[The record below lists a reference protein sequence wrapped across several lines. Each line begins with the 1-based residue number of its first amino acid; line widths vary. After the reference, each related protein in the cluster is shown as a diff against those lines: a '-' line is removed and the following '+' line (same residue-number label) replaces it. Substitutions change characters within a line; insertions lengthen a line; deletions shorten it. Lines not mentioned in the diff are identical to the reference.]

1 MKLRKIILIT
11 FPLVLLTTMFYY
23 CGTTAVVEEGMEDTT
38 NPDIKINNDA
48 ASDAGLDTIS
58 DIPTGDTILPDVS
71 EDIGVSDTSEDT
83 ESDTESTDAITDTPA
98 GDTYEDISQ
107 DTGSEDVG
115 KDVSGGDNEI
125 TDTSTK
131 LYSISGKVTVNHG
144 NPEKN
149 KSVFVFLFDKMP
161 AENVQPY
168 AYTTTDSSN
177 DYSFENI
184 PVGKYYVL
192 AIYDIDGDGN
202 PNPNQGDL
210 IGFYPKNPVD
220 LSAGSVTGVDINITT
235 IPVSVASVFMRR
247 QQQSNAYLISLT
259 AKVLNPKDGT
269 PLSDATVSVT
279 DGVSQQPFTLTYNS
293 QTEQYERS
301 FNPYGPGAVAAV
313 DGTYTFIVQH
323 TAYGSQPV
331 KVPINHRPLKE
342 ALIITQPQNNSTIQ
356 AGEDL
361 LVEWKNPPD
370 ADINILIQVLFRKGT
385 QFQEVFRD
393 ENYPIPNPYIIKG
406 SYLQNPGTY
415 FINVIS
421 GRFRVESNGTSI
433 EATSGSVMVNA
444 Q

>member
-23 CGTTAVVEEGMEDTT
+23 CGTTAVVDEGMGDTS
-38 NPDIKINNDA
+38 NQDIKINGDVV
-48 ASDAGLDTIS
+48 SDVGLDTIS
-58 DIPTGDTILPDVS
+58 DIPTGDTIVPDVS
-71 EDIGVSDTSEDT
+71 EDIGVSDTSEDA
-83 ESDTESTDAITDTPA
+83 EADTEATDAITDTPA

-131 LYSISGKVTVNHG
+131 LYSIAGKVTVNHG

-149 KSVFVFLFDKMP
+149 KSVFVFLFDRMP

-168 AYTTTDSSN
+168 AYTTTDTSN
-177 DYSFENI
+177 DYAFENI
-184 PVGKYYVL
+184 PSGKYYVF
-192 AIYDIDGDGN
+192 AIYDINGDGN
-202 PNPNQGDL
+202 PQPDQGDP
-210 IGFYPKNPVD
+210 IGYYRNNPVD

-259 AKVLNPKDGT
+259 AKVLNPKDGS
-269 PLSDATVSVT
+269 PLTNATVTAT
-279 DGVSQQPFTLTYNS
+279 DGVSQQTFTLTYNS
-293 QTEQYERS
+293 QTEQYEKQFDPFS
-301 FNPYGPGAVAAV
+301 QNPVLAI

-331 KVPINHRPLKE
+331 RVPIDHKPFKE
-342 ALIITQPQNNSTIQ
+342 PVTITQPKNNSTIQ
-356 AGEDL
+356 AGKDL
-361 LVEWKNPPD
+361 VVEWKNPAG
-370 ADINILIQVLFRKGT
+370 ADTNFAIQLLIRSNNQM
-385 QFQEVFRD
+385 QEVFKD
-393 ENYPIPNPYIIKG
+393 ENQPISNPYTIKG
-406 SYLQNPGTY
+406 SYLE
-415 FINVIS
+415 NVAMYIVSVTS
-421 GRFRVESNGTSI
+421 GRFRLEPNGTSI
-433 EATSGSVMVNA
+433 EATSGTVIVNA